1 MMTWEDVVISIEA
14 AWVEA
19 HLLVVAAHQMENWHR
34 RLVVERGDPARQAN
48 ATLDNLRNTLE
59 HLDEALFID
68 GAPIRDPASK
78 RKHWALEKP
87 PRPPQVNTFAEEIQ
101 VLGLLRIGDLESA
114 ALALADGIE
123 EEVIAPGVDAYVQ
136 VEIDRRVGK

>member
-1 MMTWEDVVISIEA
+1 
-14 AWVEA
+14 
-19 HLLVVAAHQMENWHR
+19 MENWHR

-78 RKHWALEKP
+78 RKHWALEKLP
-87 PRPPQVNTFAEEIQ
+87 HPPQVNTFAEEIQ

-136 VEIDRRVGK
+136 AEIDRRVGK